1 MALQAQSQMDSNELT
16 LSKLKR
22 KRGTLRSVVTK
33 QITKL
38 ESDILI
44 PDTAVEN
51 LEESFQM
58 LTERGEELKLIDS
71 QIESLIGIDGIEAEF
86 DIVEEYREKIMRTR
100 FKELKLI

>member
-1 MALQAQSQMDSNELT
+1 MVLQARSQIYSNELT

-22 KRGTLRSVVTK
+22 KCGTLRGVVTK

-38 ESDILI
+38 ESDTLI
-44 PDTAVEN
+44 PDIAVED
-51 LEESFQM
+51 LEESFQL

-71 QIESLIGIDGIEAEF
+71 QIESLIEIDGMEAEF

-100 FKELKLI
+100 FKVLKLI